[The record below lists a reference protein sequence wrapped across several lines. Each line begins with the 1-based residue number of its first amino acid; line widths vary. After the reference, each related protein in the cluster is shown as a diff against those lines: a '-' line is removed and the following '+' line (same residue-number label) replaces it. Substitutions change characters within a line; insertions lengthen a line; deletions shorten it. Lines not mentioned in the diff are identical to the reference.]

1 MVSLRWIICL
11 REQSAVLFENIS
23 TLIPRFIS
31 LFTCSQ
37 PGGGEKVGWELE
49 WGEET
54 GVGGGVRVILKCRKF
69 AADELLTHGK
79 WGAVRF
85 LS

>member
-1 MVSLRWIICL
+1 M
-11 REQSAVLFENIS
+11 LFENIS

-37 PGGGEKVGWELE
+37 PGGGEKLGGELE
-49 WGEET
+49 CGEET

-69 AADELLTHGK
+69 
-79 WGAVRF
+79 
-85 LS
+85 